1 MCQNIVVMARGWE
14 SKDVES
20 QVESNQKPT
29 DGKGIDGK
37 RKTADQIHREQERKG
52 LQLSRA
58 RVMHDLESAT
68 NPNHRKSLEAAL
80 AHLEKKLSELM
91 DVH

>member
-1 MCQNIVVMARGWE
+1 MARGWE

-20 QVESNQKPT
+20 QVQSSQAPKAKEGSRHKS
-29 DGKGIDGK
+29 
-37 RKTADQIHREQERKG
+37 ADEVQREQERKG
-52 LQLSRA
+52 LQLSRT

-80 AHLEKKLSELM
+80 AHLEKKLSELS
-91 DVH
+91 DVN

>member
-1 MCQNIVVMARGWE
+1 MARGWE

-20 QVESNQKPT
+20 QVAASQTPKET
-29 DGKGIDGK
+29 DGGK
-37 RKTADQIHREQERKG
+37 RKSAEQLHREQERKG
-52 LQLSRA
+52 LQLSRT

-80 AHLEKKLSELM
+80 AHLEKKLSELSE
-91 DVH
+91 VN

>member
-1 MCQNIVVMARGWE
+1 MARGWE

-20 QVESNQKPT
+20 QVESSQSPKGT
-29 DGKGIDGK
+29 DGNKPK
-37 RKTADQIHREQERKG
+37 SAEQVQREQERKG
-52 LQLSRA
+52 LQLSRT

-80 AHLEKKLSELM
+80 AHLEKKLTELS
-91 DVH
+91 DVN